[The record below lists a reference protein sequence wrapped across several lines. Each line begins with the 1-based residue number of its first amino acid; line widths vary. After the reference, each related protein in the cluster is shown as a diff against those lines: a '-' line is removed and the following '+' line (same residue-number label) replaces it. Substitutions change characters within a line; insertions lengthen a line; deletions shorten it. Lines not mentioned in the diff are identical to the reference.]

1 VAILRWLLPKLFRIH
16 LEGVENLPAEGPYII
31 ASNHQAWYD
40 PAFLVVALPS
50 PVPMVY
56 SMARRD
62 TVFNR
67 GWKRAAVRRAGVF
80 AIAPQEGELDRN
92 GLGSVYHV
100 LSRGGR
106 VLIFPEGRYSR
117 GRRLRPL
124 KKGVAH
130 FALQAGVP
138 IVPVAI
144 DGDARLWPGA
154 RIAITIGKPIY
165 PDPPSWWDP
174 SRRVLT
180 VVERLRRAILGAFDR
195 APKPPEDRLL
205 GRLRS
210 RLVGLLARAP
220 PASCGPL
227 PSLAN
232 GQAGDRFED
241 SFDLLDPLHDY
252 VADPGHVLRLTD
264 RDHVVLARDGVG
276 GGDPGQPLESPR
288 DVDRVTWRGIDE
300 DVCLHKPIHPN

>member
-117 GRRLRPL
+117 GRRL
-124 KKGVAH
+124 
-130 FALQAGVP
+130 
-138 IVPVAI
+138 
-144 DGDARLWPGA
+144 
-154 RIAITIGKPIY
+154 
-165 PDPPSWWDP
+165 
-174 SRRVLT
+174 
-180 VVERLRRAILGAFDR
+180 
-195 APKPPEDRLL
+195 
-205 GRLRS
+205 
-210 RLVGLLARAP
+210 
-220 PASCGPL
+220 
-227 PSLAN
+227 
-232 GQAGDRFED
+232 
-241 SFDLLDPLHDY
+241 
-252 VADPGHVLRLTD
+252 
-264 RDHVVLARDGVG
+264 
-276 GGDPGQPLESPR
+276 
-288 DVDRVTWRGIDE
+288 
-300 DVCLHKPIHPN
+300 

>member
-1 VAILRWLLPKLFRIH
+1 
-16 LEGVENLPAEGPYII
+16 
-31 ASNHQAWYD
+31 
-40 PAFLVVALPS
+40 VALPS

-67 GWKRAAVRRAGVF
+67 RWKRAIVRRAGVF
-80 AIAPQEGELDRN
+80 AISPHEGELDLT
-92 GLGSVYHV
+92 GLASVYHV

-117 GRRLRPL
+117 GRRIRPL

-154 RIAITIGKPIY
+154 RIRISIGRPVY

-174 SRRVLT
+174 SRRVLK
-180 VVERLRRAILGAFDR
+180 VVESVRRAILGALDR
-195 APKPPEDRLL
+195 PPKSREEKLL
-205 GRLRS
+205 GRLGS
-210 RLVGLLARAP
+210 RLRGLLGRAEPRRLRAP
-220 PASCGPL
+220 EA
-227 PSLAN
+227 PSAPPPPN
-232 GQAGDRFED
+232 E
-241 SFDLLDPLHDY
+241 P
-252 VADPGHVLRLTD
+252 PGR
-264 RDHVVLARDGVG
+264 
-276 GGDPGQPLESPR
+276 
-288 DVDRVTWRGIDE
+288 
-300 DVCLHKPIHPN
+300 

>member
-1 VAILRWLLPKLFRIH
+1 VAILRRLLPKLFRIRI
-16 LEGVENLPAEGPYII
+16 EGVENLPAEGPYII

-40 PAFLVVALPS
+40 PAFLVIALPD
-50 PVPMVY
+50 PLPMVY

-67 GWKRAAVRRAGVF
+67 AWKRAIVRRAGVF
-80 AIAPQEGELDRN
+80 AIAPHEGELDLT

-138 IVPVAI
+138 IAPVAI

-154 RIAITIGKPIY
+154 RITISIGQPVY
-165 PDPPSWWDP
+165 PDPPSWWDS
-174 SRRVLT
+174 SRRVLK
-180 VVERLRRAILGAFDR
+180 VVESVRRAILGAFNR
-195 APKPPEDRLL
+195 VPTPPEERLL

-210 RLVGLLARAP
+210 RLGGLVGRARRGRP
-220 PASCGPL
+220 RTTGRP
-227 PSLAN
+227 
-232 GQAGDRFED
+232 DR
-241 SFDLLDPLHDY
+241 
-252 VADPGHVLRLTD
+252 
-264 RDHVVLARDGVG
+264 
-276 GGDPGQPLESPR
+276 
-288 DVDRVTWRGIDE
+288 
-300 DVCLHKPIHPN
+300 

>member
-1 VAILRWLLPKLFRIH
+1 M
-16 LEGVENLPAEGPYII
+16 
-31 ASNHQAWYD
+31 
-40 PAFLVVALPS
+40 VALPD

-67 GWKRAAVRRAGVF
+67 GWKRAIVRRAGVF
-80 AIAPQEGELDRN
+80 AIAPHEGELDLT
-92 GLGSVYHV
+92 GLASVYHV

-144 DGDARLWPGA
+144 EGDARLRPGA
-154 RIAITIGKPIY
+154 RIRISIGTPVY

-174 SRRVLT
+174 SRRVLK
-180 VVERLRRAILGAFDR
+180 VVESVRRAILRAFDR
-195 APKPPEDRLL
+195 APKTPEDRLL
-205 GRLRS
+205 ARLGARLRGLMGRVDPR
-210 RLVGLLARAP
+210 RLRAARRPSEP
-220 PASCGPL
+220 P
-227 PSLAN
+227 
-232 GQAGDRFED
+232 DR
-241 SFDLLDPLHDY
+241 
-252 VADPGHVLRLTD
+252 
-264 RDHVVLARDGVG
+264 
-276 GGDPGQPLESPR
+276 
-288 DVDRVTWRGIDE
+288 
-300 DVCLHKPIHPN
+300 

>member
-1 VAILRWLLPKLFRIH
+1 VAILRWLLPKLFRIEV
-16 LEGVENLPAEGPYII
+16 EGTENLPAEGTYII

-40 PAFLVVALPS
+40 PAFLLLALPN

-67 GWKRAAVRRAGVF
+67 AWKRAIVRRAGIF
-80 AIAPQEGELDRN
+80 AIAPQEGDIDRT
-92 GLGSVYHV
+92 GLASVYHV

-144 DGDARLWPGA
+144 DGDTRLWPGA
-154 RIAITIGKPIY
+154 RIRISIGEPVY
-165 PDPPSWWDP
+165 PNPPSWWDP
-174 SRRVLT
+174 SRRVLQ
-180 VVERLRRAILGAFDR
+180 VVESVRRAILGAFNR
-195 APKPPEDRLL
+195 ASTPPEERLL
-205 GRLRS
+205 GRLGS
-210 RLVGLLARAP
+210 RLRGLLGRTGRDRARI
-220 PASCGPL
+220 SE
-227 PSLAN
+227 
-232 GQAGDRFED
+232 Q
-241 SFDLLDPLHDY
+241 
-252 VADPGHVLRLTD
+252 PGR
-264 RDHVVLARDGVG
+264 
-276 GGDPGQPLESPR
+276 
-288 DVDRVTWRGIDE
+288 
-300 DVCLHKPIHPN
+300 

>member
-1 VAILRWLLPKLFRIH
+1 VAILRWLLPKLFRISI
-16 LEGVENLPAEGPYII
+16 EGVENLPAEGPYII

-50 PVPMVY
+50 PTPMVY

-67 GWKRAAVRRAGVF
+67 GWKRAIVRRAGVF
-80 AIAPQEGELDRN
+80 AIAPHEGELDLT
-92 GLGSVYHV
+92 GLASVYHV

-130 FALQAGVP
+130 FALQAGIP
-138 IVPVAI
+138 IAPVAI

-154 RIAITIGKPIY
+154 RINISIGKPVY

-174 SRRVLT
+174 SRRVLK
-180 VVERLRRAILGAFDR
+180 VVESVRQAILGAFDR
-195 APKPPEDRLL
+195 APKPPEERLL
-205 GRLRS
+205 GRLRW
-210 RLVGLLARAP
+210 RLAGLLGRVNPRRLRPPNAR
-220 PASCGPL
+220 PAV
-227 PSLAN
+227 
-232 GQAGDRFED
+232 R
-241 SFDLLDPLHDY
+241 
-252 VADPGHVLRLTD
+252 
-264 RDHVVLARDGVG
+264 
-276 GGDPGQPLESPR
+276 
-288 DVDRVTWRGIDE
+288 
-300 DVCLHKPIHPN
+300 

>member
-1 VAILRWLLPKLFRIH
+1 VAVLRLLLPKLFRIRI
-16 LEGVENLPAEGPYII
+16 EGVENLPEGPYII

-40 PAFLVVALPS
+40 PAFLVSALPS

-67 GWKRAAVRRAGVF
+67 AWKRAIVRRAGVF
-80 AIAPQEGELDRN
+80 AIAPHEGELDLT

-100 LSRGGR
+100 LSQGGR

-154 RIAITIGKPIY
+154 RIRISIGRPVY

-174 SRRVLT
+174 SRRVLK
-180 VVERLRRAILGAFDR
+180 VVESVRRAILGAYDR
-195 APKPPEDRLL
+195 APTPPAERVL

-210 RLVGLLARAP
+210 RLRGLLRRSSER
-220 PASCGPL
+220 PAV
-227 PSLAN
+227 
-232 GQAGDRFED
+232 R
-241 SFDLLDPLHDY
+241 
-252 VADPGHVLRLTD
+252 
-264 RDHVVLARDGVG
+264 
-276 GGDPGQPLESPR
+276 
-288 DVDRVTWRGIDE
+288 
-300 DVCLHKPIHPN
+300 